1 MTLLYDTISK
11 VRELV
16 LAEPAVAAIIRDRLY
31 PFSGTKGS
39 VYPMGSINI
48 NSIAIPKT
56 HSGQQGVW
64 AMKAEVSL
72 YALDR
77 QEVVNLAEAFIR
89 ASIKIRAARVGTDYL
104 ITQVFLDSAMSG
116 DAFIDD
122 TKQASKDWI
131 FSFRVLL
138 DINVESLV

>member
-1 MTLLYDTISK
+1 MTLLYDTISR

-16 LAEPAVAAIIRDRLY
+16 LSEPAVAAIVSDRLY
-31 PFSGTKGS
+31 PFSGAKRS
-39 VYPMGSINI
+39 VFPMGSINI
-48 NSIAIPKT
+48 NSITIPKT

-64 AMKAEVSL
+64 AVKAEASL
-72 YALDR
+72 FALNR

-89 ASIKIRAARVGTDYL
+89 AAIRIRAARAGTDYL

-122 TKQASKDWI
+122 TKHASKDWI